1 MANDAF
7 TQSALASDSHFI
19 LRVRSAL
26 DTIAWQ
32 VQGEDPSTVN
42 HANRVA
48 YARQVVRS
56 LDSETRVIMPSI
68 VHRPNV
74 MNFATSYQFDFP
86 LQVGQVV
93 SACTD
98 PDLLSQ
104 IATDWDNL
112 AAAAGFITTPAP

>member
-1 MANDAF
+1 MANDSF
-7 TQSALASDSHFI
+7 TQAALAADPHFF

-26 DTIAWQ
+26 DSIAWQ
-32 VQGEDPSTVN
+32 VQGEDPGTVN

-56 LDSETRVIMPSI
+56 LDSETRVIMLSI

-74 MNFATSYQFDFP
+74 INFATSYQFDFP

-93 SACTD
+93 SASTD
-98 PDLLSQ
+98 ADLLSQ
-104 IATDWDNL
+104 VATDWDAL
-112 AAAAGFITTPAP
+112 AAAAGFVTAP